1 MNTDTPVRDNEWLEE
16 QLAYLWY
23 KHFSDIE
30 QPNDVVIKFGR
41 AATAR
46 LGSIKWGRKPV
57 KHHNGSTQ
65 RRSIITITG
74 YFKDP
79 EIPEQVVQAVIG
91 HELSHYS
98 HGFSSPLYQ
107 KYNHPH
113 KGGVVD
119 KEMVARGLGDTL
131 KFQKKWMKTNWV
143 NYIRARR

>member
-1 MNTDTPVRDNEWLEE
+1 MTTNELQRDNEWLQD
-16 QLAYLWY
+16 QLAHLWY
-23 KHFSDIE
+23 RHYSDID

-41 AATAR
+41 PATAR

-57 KHHNGSTQ
+57 KHHDGSTQ

-79 EIPEQVVQAVIG
+79 IIPEEVVQAVIA

-119 KEMVARGLGDTL
+119 KEMVARGLGDIL

-143 NYIRARR
+143 NYIRSTR